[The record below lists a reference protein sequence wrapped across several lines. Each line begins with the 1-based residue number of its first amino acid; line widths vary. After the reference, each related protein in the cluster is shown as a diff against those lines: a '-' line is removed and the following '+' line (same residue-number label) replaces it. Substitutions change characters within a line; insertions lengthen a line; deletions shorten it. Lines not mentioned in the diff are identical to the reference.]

1 VSAQDKPGKLALL
14 SLIGDVGRVYARHW
28 RLLIPL
34 AVVIL
39 LPQAV
44 ADAAIDEIDVAELG
58 GRHLAETL
66 GLGAALIVV
75 NLFGE
80 AFYAGAVAAAVL
92 EWRAGSGLPGI
103 RTLARALPYRR
114 LIGADLILTAGTVLG
129 LLLLIAPGIAFI
141 TYFTITP
148 ALIKIE
154 RLSVREAMRR
164 SVELVK
170 GNFWRVLAIV
180 CLAIFGSE
188 ALAAPLEQLLHAFHL
203 DLVTNLLAEALVEP
217 FEGLFT
223 VLTALALI
231 ELHGGLEPAQL
242 GMHRGPGSPAARAP

>member
-1 VSAQDKPGKLALL
+1 MSAQDQPGKLGVWR
-14 SLIGDVGRVYARHW
+14 LIGDVGRVYARHW

-39 LPQAV
+39 LPQAL
-44 ADAAIDEIDVAELG
+44 ADAAIDDIDVADPDA
-58 GRHLAETL
+58 RHLAPAI
-66 GLGAALIVV
+66 GLGAGTLVV

-92 EWRAGSGLPGI
+92 EWRAGGGLPAL
-103 RTLARALPYRR
+103 RALARALPYRR
-114 LIGADLILTAGTVLG
+114 LIGADLVLAAGMVLG
-129 LLLLIAPGIAFI
+129 LLLLVAPGIAFI
-141 TYFTITP
+141 TYFMITP

-164 SVELVK
+164 SFHLVR

-180 CLAIFGSE
+180 VISIVGTETLGTLLE
-188 ALAAPLEQLLHAFHL
+188 LPLDGFHL
-203 DLVTNLLAEALVEP
+203 ELVTNLAVEVVVEP

-231 ELHGGLEPAQL
+231 ELHA
-242 GMHRGPGSPAARAP
+242 GPRAR

>member
-1 VSAQDKPGKLALL
+1 VSAQDQPVGKLAILP
-14 SLIGDVGRVYARHW
+14 LIGDVGRVYARHW

-34 AVVIL
+34 AVAIL
-39 LPQAV
+39 LPQAIV
-44 ADAAIDEIDVAELG
+44 DAAIDDIDVADAS
-58 GRHLAETL
+58 HLAAAI
-66 GLGAALIVV
+66 GLGAGTLAV

-80 AFYAGAVAAAVL
+80 AFYSGAVAAAVL
-92 EWRAGSGLPGI
+92 EWRSGSGLPGL
-103 RTLARALPYRR
+103 RALARALPYRR
-114 LIGADLILTAGTVLG
+114 LIGAELILTAGTVLG

-141 TYFTITP
+141 TYFTIVP

-164 SVELVK
+164 SVKLVR

-180 CLAIFGSE
+180 VVSVVGTE

-203 DLVTNLLAEALVEP
+203 DLVTNLAVDALVEP

-231 ELHGGLEPAQL
+231 ELHGGPRAD
-242 GMHRGPGSPAARAP
+242 MHRGPGTPAARPP